1 MAESNEH
8 LLEKNYDKWNA
19 DLEREDAGR
28 GWKECVQVTKNVT
41 TNENLRLIQYKLMT
55 RVYFSR
61 DKIHKFYET
70 SSDKCLKCDTDKDSL
85 IHAFWYCKV
94 IRATWRKMEQWL
106 SHTCNQNF
114 QLTPEICLFQ
124 NVQNIR
130 YPTGWQIIYS
140 SLVLKKVILQNWKNK
155 KPPSFEK
162 WRGLMKYYLNIE
174 RTMSEDSNKNKQFD
188 SVWKNIFE
196 AL

>member
-8 LLEKNYDKWNA
+8 LLEKKYYKWNA

-28 GWKECVQVTKNVT
+28 RWKECVQVTKNVT

-106 SHTCNQNF
+106 SHICNQKF

-130 YPTGWQIIYS
+130 YSTGWQIIYS
-140 SLVLKKVILQNWKNK
+140 SLV
-155 KPPSFEK
+155 
-162 WRGLMKYYLNIE
+162 
-174 RTMSEDSNKNKQFD
+174 
-188 SVWKNIFE
+188 
-196 AL
+196 